1 MVYVRTTVG
10 GQNWAHV
17 RARANPEPVHGPDK
31 VPGRDTPLIRRCD
44 PGWFD
49 TSPPPSVHYLKPLGF
64 QKNQRML
71 LAREFVSY
79 LSRQIVRKLTPQVLE
94 TPNPQA
100 VAEIVDHIITEEL
113 TIEDRLNEEVRDIL
127 GQYSDYMRR
136 EGVSY
141 QEMFRRTKNQLI
153 AQRKVIRASGRDTG
167 DQMKLSRD
175 KISDMSHKI
184 VAALRKS
191 RELRVK
197 KDANDVRLEIVRAIT
212 ELLTAEEKVDRLSRD
227 KVRSQKRDIPEGSEE
242 WDLLQKRYYAE
253 ELKKLG
259 IDLTR

>member
-1 MVYVRTTVG
+1 
-10 GQNWAHV
+10 
-17 RARANPEPVHGPDK
+17 
-31 VPGRDTPLIRRCD
+31 
-44 PGWFD
+44 
-49 TSPPPSVHYLKPLGF
+49 
-64 QKNQRML
+64 ML

-79 LSRQIVRKLTPQVLE
+79 LSRQVVRKITPQVLE

-100 VAEIVDHIITEEL
+100 VAEIIDHIITEEL

-141 QEMFRRTKNQLI
+141 QDMFRRTKNQLI

-197 KDANDVRLEIVRAIT
+197 KDPNEVRLEIVRAIM
-212 ELLTAEEKVDRLSRD
+212 ELLTAEEKVDRLSRE